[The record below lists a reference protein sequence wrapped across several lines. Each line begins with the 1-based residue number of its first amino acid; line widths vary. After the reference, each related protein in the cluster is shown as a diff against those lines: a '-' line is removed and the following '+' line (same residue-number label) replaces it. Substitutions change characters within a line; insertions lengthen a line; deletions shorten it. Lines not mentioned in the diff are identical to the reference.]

1 MSYCVNCGVELEK
14 GCPSC
19 PLCDTPVINPK
30 ELKAETEKPVYPE
43 NISIPKSLSK
53 KYWVFVFSLV
63 MIIPNLVLIILNAL
77 VLDSGVIKYIV
88 GGFVVAWI
96 WFLFPLLWKKPIPVI
111 LLAIDALALLIY
123 LDMYKIYGV
132 DSTGWF
138 NSIVLPVVITLWAI
152 CNLFIFWLK
161 KPRSKA
167 LIAIAVLGAI
177 GVMSFVI
184 EICANMFY
192 DGKLQIVVSL
202 AVTACCVSLM
212 IFFAF
217 LERSKRLK
225 AWVQRKFFM

>member
-19 PLCDTPVINPK
+19 PLCDTPVINPNEIK
-30 ELKAETEKPVYPE
+30 TNEDKPVYPE

-63 MIIPNLVLIILNAL
+63 LLIPNLVLIILNAL
-77 VLDSGVIKYIV
+77 IFDSGVVKYIV

-111 LLAIDALALLIY
+111 LLAIDAIALLSY
-123 LDMYKIYGV
+123 LDMYKIYGD
-132 DSTGWF
+132 DSGWF
-138 NSIVLPVVITLWAI
+138 NSIVLPVVISLWAI

-167 LIAIAVLGAI
+167 LISIAVLGAI
-177 GVMSFVI
+177 SIMSFVI
-184 EICANMFY
+184 EICMSLFY
-192 DGKLQIVVSL
+192 NGKLQIVISL
-202 AVTACCVSLM
+202 AVAACCVSLM
-212 IFFAF
+212 IFFAV
-217 LERSKRLK
+217 LEKSKRLR
-225 AWVQRKFFM
+225 AWAQRKFFM

>member
-30 ELKAETEKPVYPE
+30 EMKTKEEKPVYPE

-63 MIIPNLVLIILNAL
+63 LLIPNLVLIILNAL
-77 VLDSGVIKYIV
+77 IFDSSVVKYIV

-111 LLAIDALALLIY
+111 LLAIDAIALLTY
-123 LDMYKIYGV
+123 LDMYKIYG
-132 DSTGWF
+132 DDNGWF
-138 NSIVLPVVITLWAI
+138 NSIVLPVVIALWAI

-167 LIAIAVLGAI
+167 LISIAVLGAVS
-177 GVMSFVI
+177 VMSFVI
-184 EICANMFY
+184 EICMNMFY
-192 DGKLQIVVSL
+192 NGKLQVVVSVVL
-202 AVTACCVSLM
+202 TACCVSLM
-212 IFFAF
+212 ILFIFIEKSRRF
-217 LERSKRLK
+217 K
-225 AWVQRKFFM
+225 AWAERKFFM

>member
-30 ELKAETEKPVYPE
+30 EMKTNEEKPVYPE

-63 MIIPNLVLIILNAL
+63 LLIPNLVLIILNAL
-77 VLDSGVIKYIV
+77 IFDSGVVKYIV
-88 GGFVVAWI
+88 GGFIVAWI

-111 LLAIDALALLIY
+111 LLAIDAIALLTY
-123 LDMYKIYGV
+123 LDMYKIYG
-132 DSTGWF
+132 DDNGWF
-138 NSIVLPVVITLWAI
+138 NSIVLPVVIALWAI

-167 LIAIAVLGAI
+167 LISIAVLGAI
-177 GVMSFVI
+177 SVMSFVI
-184 EICANMFY
+184 EICMNMFY
-192 DGKLQIVVSL
+192 EGKLQVVISVVL
-202 AVTACCVSLM
+202 TACCVSLM
-212 IFFAF
+212 ILFIF
-217 LERSKRLK
+217 LEKSRRFK
-225 AWVQRKFFM
+225 AWAERKFFM